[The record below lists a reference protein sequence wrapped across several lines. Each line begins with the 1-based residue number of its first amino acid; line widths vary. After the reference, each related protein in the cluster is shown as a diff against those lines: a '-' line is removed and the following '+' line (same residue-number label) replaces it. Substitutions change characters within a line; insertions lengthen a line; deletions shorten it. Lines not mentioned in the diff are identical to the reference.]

1 METVSVY
8 HGNISREAGE
18 KLLCESGKDGSYLLR
33 DSETVPNMYC
43 LCVLGV
49 VQPWSVTHKSCQV
62 PSAPSLLSLPLD
74 SMAILHRKQGHKDLI
89 YTYRVSQTTT
99 GSWSAEAAP
108 GVPKRMFRKVQNLIS
123 AYKKPDQGIATHLQH
138 PVERKIPKAKG

>member
-1 METVSVY
+1 MENVSVY

-18 KLLCESGKDGSYLLR
+18 KLLCEAGKDGSYLLR
-33 DSETVPNMYC
+33 DSESMANKYC
-43 LCVLGV
+43 LCVL
-49 VQPWSVTHKSCQV
+49 
-62 PSAPSLLSLPLD
+62 
-74 SMAILHRKQGHKDLI
+74 HKDLI

-123 AYKKPDQGIATHLQH
+123 AYKKPGQGIAIHLQH
-138 PVERKIPKAKG
+138 PVERNVSNAKG